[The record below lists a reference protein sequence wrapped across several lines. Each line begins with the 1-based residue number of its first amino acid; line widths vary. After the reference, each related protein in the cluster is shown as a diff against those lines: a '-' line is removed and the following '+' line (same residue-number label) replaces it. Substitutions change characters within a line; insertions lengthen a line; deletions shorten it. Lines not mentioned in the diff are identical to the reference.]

1 MKLRHDRKAQRQ
13 SEAQARQASYD
24 KLSPKEKLARLDKKL
39 GKGQGAK
46 KQRERLMA
54 EMSWLTH
61 RMWYDTYIIR
71 EEIMGKTIRRRDK
84 KTKRG
89 WGSKNPRKDYQD
101 FRNHRQ
107 RDHE

>member
-54 EMSWLTH
+54 EMS
-61 RMWYDTYIIR
+61 
-71 EEIMGKTIRRRDK
+71 
-84 KTKRG
+84 
-89 WGSKNPRKDYQD
+89 
-101 FRNHRQ
+101 
-107 RDHE
+107 